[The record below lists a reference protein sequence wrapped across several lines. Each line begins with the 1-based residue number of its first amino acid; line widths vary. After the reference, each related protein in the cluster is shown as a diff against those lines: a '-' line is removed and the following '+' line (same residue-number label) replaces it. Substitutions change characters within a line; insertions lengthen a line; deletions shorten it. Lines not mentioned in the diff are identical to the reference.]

1 MHKFRGGIRIGNSFH
16 DALNYTWPFAE
27 ADFTES
33 GLQLSI
39 FFFRTTTW
47 LLPYNDISGVSL
59 KKVFF
64 QRGIIIRH
72 HSAQLPEFLLFW
84 TRKDQPFLEEC
95 RNHAIP
101 VAD

>member
-27 ADFTES
+27 AVFTES

-39 FFFRTTTW
+39 VFF
-47 LLPYNDISGVSL
+47 LSL
-59 KKVFF
+59 KKGFF